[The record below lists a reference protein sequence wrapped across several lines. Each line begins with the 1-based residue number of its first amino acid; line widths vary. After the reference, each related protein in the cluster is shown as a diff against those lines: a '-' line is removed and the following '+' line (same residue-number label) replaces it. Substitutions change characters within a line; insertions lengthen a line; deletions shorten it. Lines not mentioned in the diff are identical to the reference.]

1 MKSARSSKKPFKFLF
16 LIPALL
22 FPGSGAVAQDN
33 GYVPPPMFEDL
44 GTPMVR
50 PQSDTGNLVE
60 PKASPNTQLPPETPN
75 VKSAIPPR
83 VSSSPDS
90 GRSTTTTRVPPRP
103 VQPVAKPVPP
113 AAASVQKMQ
122 PIIDPRD
129 KKKPATTAK
138 TKAPAA
144 PVVKPAAKPA
154 TEKPEAAPPSQ
165 PETAIAPA
173 KPAAPK
179 AAKIEPVKRDPKE
192 SAIQG
197 PKTMPALPTE
207 QVHTQETFQ
216 SEQQDDAPEQT
227 ILERS
232 QKAAAQ
238 EAKKEAPIP
247 PAPKKN
253 VAPASFDEGEQ
264 GVLKR
269 TIPFAQGQIGLSSAE
284 IDPVAVAVSQEL
296 DAAGKEAWRV
306 QIKAYASAYG
316 TGVSSDKRISLSR
329 ALSLRTALIAQGIP
343 AARIDVLAEGTQS
356 AEGGSADRIDL
367 YLYGPATE

>member
-1 MKSARSSKKPFKFLF
+1 MKSARLLKPLKFVP
-16 LIPALL
+16 LIAALL
-22 FPGSGAVAQDN
+22 FPASGAFAQDS
-33 GYVPPPMFEDL
+33 GYVPPPMFEDMGAPQL
-44 GTPMVR
+44 R

-60 PKASPNTQLPPETPN
+60 QKSSPNTQLPPETPN
-75 VKSAIPPR
+75 VRAAMPPR
-83 VSSSPDS
+83 VSPVPDS
-90 GRSTTTTRVPPRP
+90 APSVTTTRVPARP
-103 VQPVAKPVPP
+103 VQPVTKPVPP
-113 AAASVQKMQ
+113 AAATTQKMQ

-129 KKKPATTAK
+129 KKKAPVAAT
-138 TKAPAA
+138 TKAPTA
-144 PVVKPAAKPA
+144 PVVKPATKPVA
-154 TEKPEAAPPSQ
+154 AKPEAAVPSQ
-165 PETAIAPA
+165 PETVAAPS
-173 KPAAPK
+173 KPAEPK
-179 AAKIEPVKRDPKE
+179 AAKIEPVKRNPKE

-207 QVHTQETFQ
+207 QVHTQETFLPE
-216 SEQQDDAPEQT
+216 EQESAAEQT

-232 QKAAAQ
+232 QKAATQ
-238 EAKKEAPIP
+238 EVKKQAPVP
-247 PAPKKN
+247 PVPKKN
-253 VAPASFDEGEQ
+253 VAPASFDESTQ

-296 DAAGKEAWRV
+296 DASGKEAWRV

-343 AARIDVLAEGTQS
+343 AARIDVLAEGAQS
-356 AEGGSADRIDL
+356 AEGGAADRIDL

>member
-1 MKSARSSKKPFKFLF
+1 MKSARLLKPLKFVS
-16 LIPALL
+16 LIAALL
-22 FPGSGAVAQDN
+22 FPVPGAFAQDA
-33 GYVPPPMFEDL
+33 GYVPPPMFEDMGAPQL
-44 GTPMVR
+44 R

-60 PKASPNTQLPPETPN
+60 QKSSPNTQLPPEAPN
-75 VKSAIPPR
+75 VRAAMPPR
-83 VSSSPDS
+83 VSPAPDTASSV
-90 GRSTTTTRVPPRP
+90 TTTRVPARP
-103 VQPVAKPVPP
+103 VQPVTKPVPP
-113 AAASVQKMQ
+113 AAAKKMQ

-129 KKKPATTAK
+129 KKKAPVAATTE
-138 TKAPAA
+138 APAA
-144 PVVKPAAKPA
+144 PVVKPAPKPTVAKSEAVTPPDR
-154 TEKPEAAPPSQ
+154 PETVAAPSQ
-165 PETAIAPA
+165 PAGS
-173 KPAAPK
+173 K
-179 AAKIEPVKRDPKE
+179 AAKIAPVKRDPKE

-207 QVHTQETFQ
+207 QVHTQETFLPETQ
-216 SEQQDDAPEQT
+216 ESASEPT

-232 QKAAAQ
+232 QKAATQ
-238 EAKKEAPIP
+238 EAKKQT
-247 PAPKKN
+247 PAPPVPKKD
-253 VAPASFDEGEQ
+253 VAPASFDQAEQ

-343 AARIDVLAEGTQS
+343 AARIDVLAEGAQS
-356 AEGGSADRIDL
+356 AEGGPADRIDL